1 MERTQLQ
8 RIELADFLVIAE
20 RTLDIPAETLRL
32 GYCRIDQALAALA
45 VPFSGFA
52 DVEVHP
58 RTYQKA
64 AAYCFAIVRYHPFVD
79 GNKRV
84 GWVTMREFIARNGYT
99 WTHGRD
105 GPDEAV
111 RAVEAL
117 AAGTVPEEHFA
128 NWVGHRM
135 HDD

>member
-1 MERTQLQ
+1 MERTELS
-8 RIELADFLVIAE
+8 RIELADLLLIAE
-20 RTLDIPAETLRL
+20 AVLGIPAEKLKF
-32 GYCRIDQALAALA
+32 GYCRIDLALAALS

-52 DVEVHP
+52 EVEVHP
-58 RTYQKA
+58 LPYQKA
-64 AAYCFAIVRYHPFVD
+64 AAYCSSIVRHHPFVD

-105 GPDEAV
+105 GPDEVV

-117 AAGTVPEEHFA
+117 AAGTITEEQFE

-135 HDD
+135 HDG

>member
-1 MERTQLQ
+1 MERTQLKS
-8 RIELADFLVIAE
+8 IELADLLLIAE
-20 RTLDIPAETLRL
+20 ATLGIRADTLRL
-32 GYCRIDQALAALA
+32 GYCRLDQALAALA

-58 RTYQKA
+58 LPYQKA
-64 AAYCFAIVRYHPFVD
+64 AAYCSSLVRHHPFVD

-84 GWVTMREFIARNGYT
+84 AWVTMREFIARNGYT
-99 WTHGRD
+99 WTHGR
-105 GPDEAV
+105 GGEDEAV

-117 AAGTVPEEHFA
+117 TPGTIPEEWFA

-135 HDD
+135 HDG

>member
-1 MERTQLQ
+1 ML
-8 RIELADFLVIAE
+8 IAE
-20 RTLDIPAETLRL
+20 AVLGIRAQTLKF

-58 RTYQKA
+58 HAYEKA
-64 AAYCFAIVRYHPFVD
+64 AAYCSSIVRHHPFVD

-84 GWVTMREFIARNGYT
+84 GYVAMREFIARNGYT
-99 WTHGRD
+99 WTHGPD
-105 GPDEAV
+105 GQAEAA

-117 AAGTVPEEHFA
+117 AAGTINEEQFA

-135 HDD
+135 FDP